1 MIYALQNK
9 LTGELLACS
18 QVNGY
23 RLPYFGILQWEQPT
37 SDEEIAAALKR
48 ANRDSEPIAD
58 WLPAELS
65 EHQAK
70 MANVKLRNDGR
81 RRVYL
86 QDGALV
92 ANLKEE

>member
-1 MIYALQNK
+1 MMYALRNK

-23 RLPYFGILQWEQPT
+23 RLPYFGILQWEQPPG
-37 SDEEIAAALKR
+37 EAEAADGLKR
-48 ANRDSEPIAD
+48 AGREAEPMAD

-70 MANVKLRNDGR
+70 MANVKLRNDDR
-81 RRVYL
+81 RQVFL
-86 QDGALV
+86 KDGMIV
-92 ANLKEE
+92 ANLREA